1 MLGASEHHNRVKNV
15 KTFLHLWL
23 RQILSSFLL
32 FTGPEFFWCLIIL
45 LYKTAFQSFAVIFS
59 CRRFSQHT
67 SIIINTIKQ
76 IFINQLMSERKVR
89 FCWLESWCRIGEAG
103 FKVEPVPKITVTGS
117 WHFMGISSHIL
128 LNLKHCGFLNIREI
142 HLDRYNIYIPMP
154 CAVCVCVR

>member
-1 MLGASEHHNRVKNV
+1 MKRSHWIYAKCRVTHVVKSSCFHCNCIQSGKIHFNCQYILNGKPLTLRGLNHHHRLCAVCPYMLGASKHHNRVKNV

-76 IFINQLMSERKVR
+76 IFINQLMSEKKVR
-89 FCWLESWCRIGEAG
+89 F
-103 FKVEPVPKITVTGS
+103 
-117 WHFMGISSHIL
+117 
-128 LNLKHCGFLNIREI
+128 
-142 HLDRYNIYIPMP
+142 Y
-154 CAVCVCVR
+154 